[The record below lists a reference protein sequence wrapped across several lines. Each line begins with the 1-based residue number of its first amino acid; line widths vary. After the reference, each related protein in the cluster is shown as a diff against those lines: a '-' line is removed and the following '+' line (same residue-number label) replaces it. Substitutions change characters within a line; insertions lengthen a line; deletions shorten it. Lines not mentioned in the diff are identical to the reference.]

1 MKVAEYLGN
10 LILSQLEGK
19 KPLNLP
25 NEISFDELIDISSRN
40 HMDYIILG
48 GLLKVDNITEAE
60 KQVLRSKVMVSVMR
74 TMVQVTELKE
84 LERRFEAKQIMNQPM
99 KGARMKFFY
108 PTPEMREMS
117 DIDILVDNA
126 FMGEAG
132 EVLTEMG
139 YKLQHSIK
147 HHDIYVKPPYMVVE
161 VHRALYDKTVDGGQY
176 RYFTNFSKTHLREG
190 YTCTY
195 DFSTEDFYI
204 YMLAH
209 MAKHFY
215 AMGCGIRNLVD
226 IYIYRK
232 KYDSCMDRSYL
243 RKELSECGI
252 LEFSEHMEKL
262 ANIWLNGGKSST
274 FYEGL
279 FQYMQDSGI
288 YGKDE
293 NGIWNN
299 FAEKKM
305 KDKEAT
311 ITRLKTWYYFPP
323 ISYMSEYY
331 PWLEDHSYLL
341 PIAWGI
347 RVYRGVFQKKGVHK
361 REMLHDID
369 KEQINTY
376 QSIYQK
382 MGLHFKR

>member
-10 LILSQLEGK
+10 LVLSQLEGK
-19 KPLNLP
+19 KPLDLP
-25 NEISFDELIDISSRN
+25 DGISMAELIDISGRN
-40 HMDYIILG
+40 HMDYIVLG
-48 GLLKVDNITEAE
+48 GLLKVDNITEAD
-60 KQVLRSKVMVSVMR
+60 KQGLRAKVMGSVMC

-84 LERRFEAKQIMNQPM
+84 LERRFEAGQIKNQPM
-99 KGARMKFFY
+99 KGARMKFLY
-108 PTPEMREMS
+108 PSPEIREMS
-117 DIDILVDNA
+117 DIDVLVDNA
-126 FMGEAG
+126 CMGDAAN
-132 EVLTEMG
+132 VLVDMG

-176 RYFTNFSKTHLREG
+176 RYFTNFSKTFLREG

-215 AMGCGIRNLVD
+215 ARGCGIRNLVD
-226 IYIYRK
+226 IYIYRQK
-232 KYDSCMDRSYL
+232 FDSCMDRSYL
-243 RKELSECGI
+243 KKELNECGI
-252 LEFSEHMEKL
+252 LEFAEHMEKL
-262 ANIWLNGGKSST
+262 ADIWLNGGKSSC
-274 FYEGL
+274 FYEDL

-293 NGIWNN
+293 NGIWNK

-305 KDKEAT
+305 KNKEAT
-311 ITRLKTWYYFPP
+311 VTRLKMWYYFPP
-323 ISYMSEYY
+323 VSYMSEYY
-331 PWLEDHSYLL
+331 TWLEDYPFCL
-341 PIAWGI
+341 PVAWAI
-347 RVYRGVFQKKGVHK
+347 RFFGGVFQKKGVHK
-361 REMLHDID
+361 REMLHEID
-369 KEQINTY
+369 HDQISTY

-382 MGLHFKR
+382 MGLHFKG